1 MLVPKDKAIKRFIVR
16 NIVDA
21 SAIRDIQDASVLE
34 GEQAGVIRSLLF
46 VYFVQSQSCCYHP
59 SCAFIAFGLEPVYCN
74 AGIAGSHCI
83 VLYCSINIHKQCHVM
98 CAGYALPKI
107 YRKVYYS
114 VSAAIHS
121 KVVRVRSVKDRRNR
135 APPPRYRPGGDRPQG
150 PPGAPGAPGA
160 QQGAQ
165 GGFGQQ
171 RPPGQ
176 QGPPRA

>member
-1 MLVPKDKAIKRFIVR
+1 MLQQQLIG
-16 NIVDA
+16 
-21 SAIRDIQDASVLE
+21 L
-34 GEQAGVIRSLLF
+34 VID
-46 VYFVQSQSCCYHP
+46 
-59 SCAFIAFGLEPVYCN
+59 
-74 AGIAGSHCI
+74 
-83 VLYCSINIHKQCHVM
+83 
-98 CAGYALPKI
+98 AGYALPKI

-165 GGFGQQ
+165 GGFGQ

-176 QGPPRA
+176 QGPPRT